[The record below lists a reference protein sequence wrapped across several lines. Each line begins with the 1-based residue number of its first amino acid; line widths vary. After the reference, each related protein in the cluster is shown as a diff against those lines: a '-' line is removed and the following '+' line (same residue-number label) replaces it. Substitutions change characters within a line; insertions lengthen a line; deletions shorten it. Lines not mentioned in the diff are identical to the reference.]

1 MKRIESLDIFRG
13 ICAILV
19 MFFHIRVSGTITEL
33 SVSRNAFIF
42 VDFFFI
48 LSGFVIAMKYTN
60 STDTFKKYITTR
72 FFRIYPLFFIL
83 MTASVIAE
91 FLKYIASKK
100 FGIEF
105 GAVPFTGGSSP
116 EFIPYYYSLTQAWL
130 PWVQSDGFLY
140 PSWSISIEFYMYI
153 ILWILISSRFSKSL
167 SFAFLLF
174 SISISLYQ
182 HGASYPNDVIRGMVG
197 IPLGALAFYL
207 RGKIRPLPYMELPMI
222 IICYFCVTQDY
233 SYKYFC
239 VAASFLITIVV
250 FSHDNGFISKLI
262 INNAFKYV
270 GKLSYSIYL
279 THSLVLYALVLF
291 SILIGKVAGLNFSHY
306 EGSARIIDFGNV
318 FINNIFM
325 VFAIGIT
332 IIISHMTNKYIEIP
346 FMSFAKKNN
355 IKPIME
361 Q

>member
-33 SVSRNAFIF
+33 SISRNAFIF

-60 STDTFKKYITTR
+60 SSNTFKEYITSR

-83 MTASVIAE
+83 MTISILTE
-91 FLKYIASKK
+91 ILKYIAHKK
-100 FGIEF
+100 LGIEF
-105 GAVPFTGGSSP
+105 GATPFTGGSSP
-116 EFIPYYYSLTQAWL
+116 EFIPYYYTLTQAWFS
-130 PWVQSDGFLY
+130 WVKSDGFLY

-153 ILWILISSRFSKSL
+153 ILWILISGKFYKSS

-182 HGASYPNDVIRGMVG
+182 HGASYPNDIIRGMTG
-197 IPLGALAFYL
+197 IPLGALAFYF
-207 RGKIRPLPYMELPMI
+207 RDKIKALPYMELPMI
-222 IICYFCVTQDY
+222 IICYFAVSQDY

-250 FSHDNGFISKLI
+250 FSHDAGVISKII
-262 INNAFKYV
+262 INRLLKYI

-279 THSLVLYALVLF
+279 THALVLYAFVLL
-291 SILIGKVAGLNFSHY
+291 SILIGKALGVNFSHY
-306 EGSARIIDFGNV
+306 EGSSRVIDFGNI
-318 FINNIFM
+318 FINNTFIIS
-325 VFAIGIT
+325 AIIVT
-332 IIISHMTNKYIEIP
+332 IITSHITNKYIEVP
-346 FMSFAKKNN
+346 FMKIAKRNSLN
-355 IKPIME
+355 ILTK
-361 Q
+361 